1 MLKKILVVFL
11 VTFLLNL
18 FACSGTVTDIKD
30 EKSIMYQIA
39 GCQSNGLAK
48 TNIEDSCFTYTFNQS
63 LIIDFCVSAN
73 CCPDSNRF
81 ELSNNIRN
89 DTIFVAVTD
98 TAAQLCHCICDYKI
112 HFEKYNLPL
121 NSYLFYCSY
130 NDEILYAVRVIRKP
144 YY

>member
-1 MLKKILVVFL
+1 MFKTTLIVLGLFILI
-11 VTFLLNL
+11 NL
-18 FACSGTVTDIKD
+18 WSCSGTVSNIDD
-30 EKSIMYQIA
+30 ENDLIYQIP
-39 GCQSNGLAK
+39 GCQNNLLTKSSIN
-48 TNIEDSCFTYTFNQS
+48 DSCFNYTFNQI
-63 LIIDFCVSAN
+63 LIVDFCVSAN
-73 CCPDSNRF
+73 CCPNSNRF
-81 ELSNNIRN
+81 DLSDKISN
-89 DTIFVAVTD
+89 DTLFVAVTD